1 MRYGSTGNNQLV
13 ISIIEAYFKIS
24 ETPSDK
30 LDVLADG
37 LVKLILQAFPN
48 ELKSSDAFN
57 IPYKDI
63 SDVVFCSEC
72 NLLSDSMYGFR
83 VHILGAIERSFDK
96 DNPNKHHNTKKKY
109 IKRFMHI
116 YDKIIEH
123 TLLAQVQRNFIQ
135 SVINDANTAIQEAK
149 KMADDVQASINHI
162 KKIADEARTTAK
174 TAQDEA
180 NKAND
185 TYKSMFANYVTIL
198 GIFTAIIVTIFGGL
212 NVVSVVAKQADT
224 PLETVVFLTAL
235 ALMCVVSLL
244 YFLANIIIKITQQ
257 GEDWL
262 NWLFGIMIAVCVVAM
277 IVSWCMTDNQQTPA
291 PTQANIAIITQ

>member
-13 ISIIEAYFKIS
+13 VSIIEACFKIS

-135 SVINDANTAIQEAK
+135 SVINDANTVIQEAK
-149 KMADDVQASINHI
+149 QMADDTNTAIQKARQTVDNVETSINQI
-162 KKIADEARTTAK
+162 KKVADEARI
-174 TAQDEA
+174 EA

-198 GIFTAIIVTIFGGL
+198 GVFTAIIVTIFGGL

-224 PLETVVFLTAL
+224 PLATVVFLTAL

-244 YFLANIIIKITQQ
+244 YFLANMIIKITQQ
-257 GEDWL
+257 GQQGKDKL
-262 NWLFGIMIAVCVVAM
+262 NCLFVGILVVCGIVMAVAWGM
-277 IVSWCMTDNQQTPA
+277 LQK
-291 PTQANIAIITQ
+291 